1 MEIGSFRDLKQDRG
15 FRQFM
20 CRGKENVKAKAVLL
34 AMVYDIEKLHHKI
47 QTERTGSHRFPI
59 KKSA

>member
-47 QTERTGSHRFPI
+47 QTERTGNR
-59 KKSA
+59 